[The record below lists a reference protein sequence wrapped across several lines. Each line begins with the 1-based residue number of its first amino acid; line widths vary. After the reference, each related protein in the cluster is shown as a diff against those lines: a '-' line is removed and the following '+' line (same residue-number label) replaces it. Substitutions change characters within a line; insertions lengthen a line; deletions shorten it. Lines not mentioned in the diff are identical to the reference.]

1 MTDWSVSLLSGW
13 YDGAHGEEQSTN
25 WTRGHGRKAPDF
37 YAVVVSPGSFSSLWD
52 QARSFRLD
60 WGRMGKG
67 RIKRKRKGHAELSRG
82 KSQAQ
87 DDRTE
92 QASKFLIGKGEREK
106 KREQADQY
114 WTGTKE
120 GKGGRRGSCE
130 LWCGV
135 G

>member
-106 KREQADQY
+106 KERAGGLILDGNQ
-114 WTGTKE
+114 GR
-120 GKGGRRGSCE
+120 KGRKKR
-130 LWCGV
+130 V
-135 G
+135 V